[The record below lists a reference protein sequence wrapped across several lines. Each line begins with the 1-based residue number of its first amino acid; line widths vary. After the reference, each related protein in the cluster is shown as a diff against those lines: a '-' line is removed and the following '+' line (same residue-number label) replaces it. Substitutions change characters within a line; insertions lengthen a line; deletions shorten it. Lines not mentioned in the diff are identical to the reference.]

1 MAKLCNAANHASA
14 RGVMIAFD
22 LTVFQFFS
30 NAYEPCL
37 QTEDKNMAQ
46 VDLPEPKNI
55 GEWALDLLIVIAA
68 VKISSLFLLAPG
80 VTIGDQPLAVA
91 AVAGIGA
98 LSYKLAR
105 RWVAFK

>member
-1 MAKLCNAANHASA
+1 LTKSIFLVRLANLVCK
-14 RGVMIAFD
+14 RRK
-22 LTVFQFFS
+22 
-30 NAYEPCL
+30 E
-37 QTEDKNMAQ
+37 NMAQ
-46 VDLPEPKNI
+46 VDLPEPKNV

-68 VKISSLFLLAPG
+68 VKISSLFLIAPG
-80 VTIGDQPLAVA
+80 VTVGDQPLAVA